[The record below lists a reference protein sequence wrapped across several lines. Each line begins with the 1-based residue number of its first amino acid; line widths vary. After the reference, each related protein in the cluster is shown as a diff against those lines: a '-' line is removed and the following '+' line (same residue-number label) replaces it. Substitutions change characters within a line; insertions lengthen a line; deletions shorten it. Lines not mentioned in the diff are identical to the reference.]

1 MTIAGIGGCMALMEV
16 GFGLRDSIMCIG
28 TIQYQ
33 ELQVYDGMVYLSNS
47 VTDEEIRTIMNTM
60 DEMGKMDRYM
70 EMEMMKEPIA
80 ASADGKT
87 EDVYL
92 CVPEDKDMVDEFMTF
107 RDRTSGEIYHLTDDG
122 VILTEKMAKTEDCR
136 EEHTCT
142 KER

>member
-1 MTIAGIGGCMALMEV
+1 
-16 GFGLRDSIMCIG
+16 MCIG

-80 ASADGKT
+80 AFSRWKDRGCLP
-87 EDVYL
+87 L
-92 CVPEDKDMVDEFMTF
+92 CAG
-107 RDRTSGEIYHLTDDG
+107 RQRYG
-122 VILTEKMAKTEDCR
+122 R
-136 EEHTCT
+136 
-142 KER
+142 

>member
-1 MTIAGIGGCMALMEV
+1 MALMVV

-70 EMEMMKEPIA
+70 EMEMMKSQLPLQQMERQRM
-80 ASADGKT
+80 STFVCRKT
-87 EDVYL
+87 KRWSMNL
-92 CVPEDKDMVDEFMTF
+92 
-107 RDRTSGEIYHLTDDG
+107 
-122 VILTEKMAKTEDCR
+122 
-136 EEHTCT
+136 
-142 KER
+142 